1 MTNPIRDPKIEVIR
15 RATVKTQ
22 SSMKLEHSEQNP
34 KSRRRKRQRSKCT
47 KAYNEKGQN
56 LFTLKGWQDFAMII
70 SLSLLYILMG
80 GGGGGTSGRKL

>member
-70 SLSLLYILMG
+70 SLSLLYILMWRR
-80 GGGGGTSGRKL
+80 GGTSGRKL